1 MKDIIL
7 NYIKEYD
14 YIRIKFDYSTKEEL
28 TESYSF
34 FRENILPL
42 ITMNF
47 NSWYETTEDVFLTDI
62 NEHHGWLFLIK
73 NDQHEED
80 IGLYKSFPFDEPKKD
95 GIDMYYKDF
104 YVKKAYDNIDKII
117 EKIKN
122 AKNINR

>member
-42 ITMNF
+42 ITINF
-47 NSWYETTEDVFLTDI
+47 NSWYETTEGVFLTDI
-62 NEHHGWLFLIK
+62 NERHGWLFLIK
-73 NDQHEED
+73 RDLIEEH
-80 IGLYKSFPFDEPKKD
+80 IGLYKSISDEKKD

-104 YVKKAYDNIDKII
+104 YVKKACDNIDKII

>member
-42 ITMNF
+42 ITTNF

-62 NEHHGWLFLIK
+62 NVHHGWLFLQKLDKIG
-73 NDQHEED
+73 ED
-80 IGLYKSFPFDEPKKD
+80 IGLYKSICDEPQKD

-104 YVKKAYDNIDKII
+104 YVKKSSDNIDKII